1 MVKVLVLG
9 ASGMA
14 GSMVVQWLKLASR
27 FDLSASVRDP
37 EILKLCSEKNPD
49 ISWHLLDWPALTDD
63 SWRGAFQGVDWV
75 INAIGVIKPYID
87 DQDVEKVIN
96 AIQVNGILPHVAANL
111 ASECGAHL
119 LNITTDCVFSGSRGS
134 YSEEDPHDAVDVYG
148 KSKSIGEVYVAS
160 ASHIRCSIVGPE
172 SGGRQSSLLEWFLS
186 QPPNAEIF
194 GFTNHL
200 WNGVTTLHFAK
211 ICQGIIDNDFQFGH
225 LHHLTPKGRVTKSEL
240 LSVFG
245 EEFGREDVS
254 IVPTDAKVASNLTL
268 ASNSNAVNDE
278 LWRMA
283 GYSDPP
289 TVKDMVKELAEF
301 SGKYWD

>member
-14 GSMVVQWLKLASR
+14 GSMVLQWLKLASR

-111 ASECGAHL
+111 ASECGANVL
-119 LNITTDCVFSGSRGS
+119 QIATDCVFSGSQGS
-134 YSEEDPHDAVDVYG
+134 YSEEDLHDAVDAYG
-148 KSKSIGEVYVAS
+148 KTKSIGEVYADSV
-160 ASHIRCSIVGPE
+160 SHIRCSIIGPE
-172 SGGRQSSLLEWFLS
+172 LRRKTFLLEWLLS
-186 QPPNAEIF
+186 QPPQAEIF

-211 ICQGIIDNDFQFGH
+211 ICQGIIDNDFQLGH
-225 LHHLTPKGRVTKSEL
+225 LHHLIPKDCVTKSEL
-240 LSVFG
+240 LNVFG
-245 EEFGREDVS
+245 EEFEREDVS
-254 IVPTDAKVASNLTL
+254 ISPTDADLAVDMTL
-268 ASNSNAVNDE
+268 ASNHDSVNNE

-283 GYSDPP
+283 GYSDSP
-289 TVKDMVKELAEF
+289 TVKDMMEELAEF
-301 SGKYWD
+301 MAKYWV